1 MEYNHDILE
10 RSNGKSI
17 RGKGDRMA
25 ERKKLGD
32 LLKEAGLI
40 DDFQLEAALS
50 HQRNWGGKLGS
61 IIVELEF
68 AREED
73 IARVISEKMGV
84 PYINLFEPE
93 LSPDIF
99 KVLKADMAKKFGVV
113 PVRKEANTLVLAMS
127 DPMDIETMDNIR
139 FITGLSIKPVLSM
152 AAEIKDA
159 IRKYYDGEPV
169 TRVSKALF
177 RESATQA
184 SKLEFVREVPDIS
197 TTEWN
202 QQFQQQQDVQSFR
215 QDLATQKIVLE
226 ALTTLL
232 IEKQFFTRDELVK
245 LIEQKKLG
253 L

>member
-1 MEYNHDILE
+1 
-10 RSNGKSI
+10 
-17 RGKGDRMA
+17 MA

-84 PYINLFEPE
+84 PYVNLFEPE
-93 LSPDIF
+93 LSPDVI
-99 KVLKADMAKKFGVV
+99 KLLKADMAKKFGVI
-113 PVRKEANTLVLAMS
+113 PVRKEANALVLAMS
-127 DPMDIETMDNIR
+127 DPMDFETMDNVR
-139 FITGLSIKPVLSM
+139 FITGLTIKPVLAM
-152 AAEIKDA
+152 GAEIKDA

-169 TRVSKALF
+169 TRKATVSF
-177 RESATQA
+177 RETAKKSTR
-184 SKLEFVREVPDIS
+184 LEIVREVPDLA

-202 QQFQQQQDVQSFR
+202 QQFQQQHDSQSLRQDV
-215 QDLATQKIVLE
+215 ATQKVVLE
-226 ALTTLL
+226 ALISLL
-232 IEKQFFTRDELVK
+232 IEKDFLTRDEIAK
-245 LIEQKKLG
+245 IIEQKKMG

>member
-1 MEYNHDILE
+1 MPEQ
-10 RSNGKSI
+10 
-17 RGKGDRMA
+17 
-25 ERKKLGD
+25 KKLGD

-84 PYINLFEPE
+84 PYMNLFEPE

-113 PVRKEANTLVLAMS
+113 PVRKEANSLVLAMS

-152 AAEIKDA
+152 ASEIKDA
-159 IRKYYDGEPV
+159 IRKYYDGESV
-169 TRVSKALF
+169 TRVSKASF

-184 SKLEFVREVPDIS
+184 SKLELVREMSDIS

-202 QQFQQQQDVQSFR
+202 QQFQQQQDAQSSR

-226 ALTTLL
+226 ALISLL
-232 IEKQFFTRDELVK
+232 IEKDFFTRDEIVK
-245 LIEQKKLG
+245 IIEQKKMG

>member
-1 MEYNHDILE
+1 
-10 RSNGKSI
+10 
-17 RGKGDRMA
+17 MA
-25 ERKKLGD
+25 ERNKLGD

-61 IIVELEF
+61 IVVDLEF
-68 AREED
+68 AGEED
-73 IARVISEKMGV
+73 IARVISETMGV

-113 PVRKEANTLVLAMS
+113 PVRKEANALVLAMA
-127 DPMDIETMDNIR
+127 DPLDIATMDNIR

-152 AAEIKDA
+152 ASEIKDA
-159 IRKYYDGEPV
+159 IRKYYDGEQV
-169 TRVSKALF
+169 TRKSKASF
-177 RESATQA
+177 RESAGQA
-184 SKLEFVREVPDIS
+184 SQLEFVSERQDIS

-202 QQFQQQQDVQSFR
+202 QQFQQQPDLQSFR
-215 QDLATQKIVLE
+215 QDLATQKIVIE

-232 IEKQFFTRDELVK
+232 IEKKFVTRDELVK

-253 L
+253 I

>member
-1 MEYNHDILE
+1 
-10 RSNGKSI
+10 
-17 RGKGDRMA
+17 MA

-84 PYINLFEPE
+84 PYMNLFEAE
-93 LSPDIF
+93 LPSDVL
-99 KVLKADMAKKFGVV
+99 KLLKADMAKKFGVI
-113 PVRKEANTLVLAMS
+113 PVRKEANALVLAMS
-127 DPMDIETMDNIR
+127 DPMDFETMDNVR
-139 FITGLSIKPVLSM
+139 FITGLTIKPVLAM

-169 TRVSKALF
+169 TRKSPASF
-177 RESATQA
+177 RETARKSTH
-184 SKLEFVREVPDIS
+184 LELVREVPDVAA
-197 TTEWN
+197 TEWS
-202 QQFQQQQDVQSFR
+202 QQNVQQQDTQSLR
-215 QDLATQKIVLE
+215 QDLANQKAIID

-232 IEKQFFTRDELVK
+232 IEKDFFTRDELAK
-245 LIEQKKLG
+245 LIEQKRLG

>member
-1 MEYNHDILE
+1 
-10 RSNGKSI
+10 
-17 RGKGDRMA
+17 MA

-61 IIVELEF
+61 ILVELEF

-73 IARVISEKMGV
+73 IARVISETLRI
-84 PYINLFEPE
+84 PYVNLFDPE
-93 LSPDIF
+93 LSQDIT
-99 KVLKADMAKKFGVV
+99 KLLKPDMAKKFGVM
-113 PVRKEANTLVLAMS
+113 PVRKEANALVLAMS

-139 FITGLSIKPVLSM
+139 FITGLTIKPVLSM

-169 TRVSKALF
+169 TRTGKTEF
-177 RESATQA
+177 REAVKKS
-184 SKLEFVREVPDIS
+184 SRMELVREVPDIS
-197 TTEWN
+197 AAEYN
-202 QQFQQQQDVQSFR
+202 QQFQVQADSQAVR
-215 QDLATQKIVLE
+215 KDMTTQK
-226 ALTTLL
+226 TLL
-232 IEKQFFTRDELVK
+232 DALVTLLLEKELITRDELAKMV
-245 LIEQKKLG
+245 EQKKMG

>member
-1 MEYNHDILE
+1 MGGSILE
-10 RSNGKSI
+10 
-17 RGKGDRMA
+17 KGDCMTVQ
-25 ERKKLGD
+25 KKMGD

-40 DDFQLEAALS
+40 DDFQLESALS
-50 HQRNWGGKLGS
+50 HQRNWGGKLGA
-61 IIVELEF
+61 IIIELEF

-93 LSPDIF
+93 LSPDIL

-152 AAEIKDA
+152 TSEIKDA
-159 IRKYYDGEPV
+159 IRKYYDGETV
-169 TRVSKALF
+169 TRLTKSSL
-177 RESATQA
+177 RESAKKSSTME
-184 SKLEFVREVPDIS
+184 LVREMPDLS
-197 TTEWN
+197 TMERN
-202 QQFQQQQDVQSFR
+202 QQVQQQHDDQSIR

-226 ALTTLL
+226 ALISLL
-232 IEKQFFTRDELVK
+232 IEKDFFTRDEIAK
-245 LIEQKKLG
+245 IIEQKKLG
-253 L
+253 I

>member
-1 MEYNHDILE
+1 
-10 RSNGKSI
+10 
-17 RGKGDRMA
+17 MA
-25 ERKKLGD
+25 EQKKLGD

-68 AREED
+68 AREGD

-84 PYINLFEPE
+84 PYIDLFEPE

-127 DPMDIETMDNIR
+127 DPLDIETMDNVR
-139 FITGLSIKPVLSM
+139 FITGFSIKPVLAMTS
-152 AAEIKDA
+152 EIKDA

-169 TRVSKALF
+169 TRQSRASF

-184 SKLEFVREVPDIS
+184 SKLELAREMPDS
-197 TTEWN
+197 FTTEWN
-202 QQFQQQQDVQSFR
+202 QQYQQQDVQSFR
-215 QDLATQKIVLE
+215 QDLATQKIVIE

-232 IEKQFFTRDELVK
+232 IEKEFFTRDELVK
-245 LIEQKKLG
+245 RIEQKKLG

>member
-1 MEYNHDILE
+1 
-10 RSNGKSI
+10 
-17 RGKGDRMA
+17 MA
-25 ERKKLGD
+25 GRKKLGD

-61 IIVELEF
+61 IVVDLEF
-68 AREED
+68 AGEED
-73 IARVISEKMGV
+73 IARVISETMGV

-113 PVRKEANTLVLAMS
+113 PVRKEANALVLAMA
-127 DPMDIETMDNIR
+127 DPLDIATMDNIR

-152 AAEIKDA
+152 ASEIKDA

-169 TRVSKALF
+169 TRKSKASF
-177 RESATQA
+177 RETAGQA
-184 SKLEFVREVPDIS
+184 SQLEFVSERQDIS

-202 QQFQQQQDVQSFR
+202 QQFQQQPDLQSFR
-215 QDLATQKIVLE
+215 QDLATQKIVIE

-232 IEKQFFTRDELVK
+232 IEKKFVTRDELVK
-245 LIEQKKLG
+245 LIEQKKMG
-253 L
+253 I

>member
-1 MEYNHDILE
+1 
-10 RSNGKSI
+10 
-17 RGKGDRMA
+17 MA

-50 HQRNWGGKLGS
+50 HQRNWGGKLGC

-73 IARVISEKMGV
+73 IARVIAEKMGV
-84 PYINLFEPE
+84 PYVNLFEPE
-93 LSPDIF
+93 ITPDVL
-99 KVLKADMAKKFGVV
+99 KLLKADVAKKYGVI
-113 PVRKEANTLVLAMS
+113 PVRKEPNALVLAMS
-127 DPMDIETMDNIR
+127 DPMDMETMDNVR

-169 TRVSKALF
+169 THKHPASF
-177 RESATQA
+177 RETVKQST
-184 SKLEFVREVPDIS
+184 KLEFVRERPDVS

-202 QQFQQQQDVQSFR
+202 QQFQHQQDFQSFR
-215 QDLATQKIVLE
+215 QDLATQKIVIE

-232 IEKQFFTRDELVK
+232 IEKKFVTRDELVK
-245 LIEQKKLG
+245 LIEQKKQG

>member
-1 MEYNHDILE
+1 MT
-10 RSNGKSI
+10 
-17 RGKGDRMA
+17 

-84 PYINLFEPE
+84 PYMNLFEPE

-127 DPMDIETMDNIR
+127 DPLDIETMDNIR

-152 AAEIKDA
+152 ASEIKDA

-169 TRVSKALF
+169 TRLSKASF
-177 RESATQA
+177 RESATQV
-184 SKLEFVREVPDIS
+184 SKMELVREMPDIS
-197 TTEWN
+197 KTEWH
-202 QQFQQQQDVQSFR
+202 QQNQQQDVHSFR
-215 QDLATQKIVLE
+215 QDLATQKIVIE

-232 IEKQFFTRDELVK
+232 IEKQFVTRDELVK

>member
-1 MEYNHDILE
+1 MI
-10 RSNGKSI
+10 
-17 RGKGDRMA
+17 

-84 PYINLFEPE
+84 PYMNLFEPE

-113 PVRKEANTLVLAMS
+113 PVRKEANALVLAMS

-152 AAEIKDA
+152 ASEIKDA
-159 IRKYYDGEPV
+159 IRKYYDGEAV
-169 TRVSKALF
+169 TRVSKASF

-184 SKLEFVREVPDIS
+184 SKLELVREMSDIS

-202 QQFQQQQDVQSFR
+202 QQFQQQHDVQSFR
-215 QDLATQKIVLE
+215 QELATQKIVLD

-232 IEKQFFTRDELVK
+232 IEKEFFTRDELVK
-245 LIEQKKLG
+245 LIEHKKLG

>member
-1 MEYNHDILE
+1 
-10 RSNGKSI
+10 
-17 RGKGDRMA
+17 MA

-50 HQRNWGGKLGS
+50 HQRNWGGKLGA

-84 PYINLFEPE
+84 PYVNLFEPE
-93 LSPDIF
+93 LSPDVL
-99 KVLKADMAKKFGVV
+99 KLLKADMAKKFGVI
-113 PVRKEANTLVLAMS
+113 PVKKEANALILAMS
-127 DPMDIETMDNIR
+127 DPMDFETMDNVR
-139 FITGLSIKPVLSM
+139 FITGLTIKPVLSM

-169 TRVSKALF
+169 TRKATTTF
-177 RESATQA
+177 RESAKKSTR
-184 SKLEFVREVPDIS
+184 LEIVREVPDLA
-197 TTEWN
+197 TAEFN
-202 QQFQQQQDVQSFR
+202 QQSMQQSIVQDSSALR
-215 QDLATQKIVLE
+215 QDIATQKVIID

-232 IEKQFFTRDELVK
+232 IEKDFFTRDELAK
-245 LIEQKKLG
+245 IIEQKKMG

>member
-1 MEYNHDILE
+1 
-10 RSNGKSI
+10 
-17 RGKGDRMA
+17 MA
-25 ERKKLGD
+25 EQKKMGD

-50 HQRNWGGKLGS
+50 HQRNWGGKLGA

-99 KVLKADMAKKFGVV
+99 KVLKAEMAKKFGVV

-152 AAEIKDA
+152 TSEIKDA

-169 TRVSKALF
+169 TRKSKASF

-184 SKLEFVREVPDIS
+184 SRLEIVREVPDIS

-202 QQFQQQQDVQSFR
+202 QQYQQQQDGQTSR
-215 QDLATQKIVLE
+215 QDLASQKIVLE
-226 ALTTLL
+226 ALISLL
-232 IEKQFFTRDELVK
+232 VEKDFFTRDEIAKV
-245 LIEQKKLG
+245 IEQKKMG
-253 L
+253 I

>member
-1 MEYNHDILE
+1 MSE
-10 RSNGKSI
+10 
-17 RGKGDRMA
+17 GDYMA

-84 PYINLFEPE
+84 PYVNLFEPE
-93 LSPDIF
+93 LPPDVL
-99 KVLKADMAKKFGVV
+99 KLLKADMAKKFGVI
-113 PVRKEANTLVLAMS
+113 PVRKEANALVLAMS
-127 DPMDIETMDNIR
+127 DPMDFETMDNVR
-139 FITGLSIKPVLSM
+139 FITGLTIKPVLSM

-169 TRVSKALF
+169 TRKAVVSF
-177 RESATQA
+177 RESAKKSTH
-184 SKLEFVREVPDIS
+184 LEIVREVPDIA

-202 QQFQQQQDVQSFR
+202 QQNVQQIDTQTIR
-215 QDLATQKIVLE
+215 QDLANQKAILD
-226 ALTTLL
+226 ALATLL
-232 IEKQFFTRDELVK
+232 IEKDFFTRDELAK
-245 LIEQKKLG
+245 IIEQKKLG

>member
-1 MEYNHDILE
+1 
-10 RSNGKSI
+10 
-17 RGKGDRMA
+17 MA

-84 PYINLFEPE
+84 PYVNLFEPE
-93 LSPDIF
+93 LSPEVV
-99 KVLKADMAKKFGVV
+99 KLLKADMAKKFGVV
-113 PVRKEANTLVLAMS
+113 PVRKEANALVLAMS
-127 DPMDIETMDNIR
+127 DPMDFETMDNVR
-139 FITGLSIKPVLSM
+139 FITGLTIKPVLAM
-152 AAEIKDA
+152 GAEIKDA

-169 TRVSKALF
+169 TRKAVVSF
-177 RESATQA
+177 RETAKKST
-184 SKLEFVREVPDIS
+184 KLEIVREMPDIA
-197 TTEWN
+197 TTEWS
-202 QQFQQQQDVQSFR
+202 QQYQQQDSQTLRHDTQSLR
-215 QDLATQKIVLE
+215 QDFASQKVILE
-226 ALTTLL
+226 ALISLL
-232 IEKQFFTRDELVK
+232 IEKDFFTRDEIAK
-245 LIEQKKLG
+245 IIEQKKMG

>member
-1 MEYNHDILE
+1 
-10 RSNGKSI
+10 
-17 RGKGDRMA
+17 MA
-25 ERKKLGD
+25 EQKKLGD

-68 AREED
+68 AREGD

-84 PYINLFEPE
+84 PYIDLFEPE

-127 DPMDIETMDNIR
+127 DPLDIETMDNVR
-139 FITGLSIKPVLSM
+139 FITGFSIKPVLAMTS
-152 AAEIKDA
+152 EIKDA
-159 IRKYYDGEPV
+159 IRKYYDGEHV
-169 TRVSKALF
+169 ARQSKASI

-184 SKLEFVREVPDIS
+184 SKLELAREMPDS
-197 TTEWN
+197 FTTEWN
-202 QQFQQQQDVQSFR
+202 QQYQQQDVQSFR
-215 QDLATQKIVLE
+215 QDLATQKIVIE

-232 IEKQFFTRDELVK
+232 IEKEFFTRDELVK
-245 LIEQKKLG
+245 RIEQKKPG

>member
-1 MEYNHDILE
+1 M
-10 RSNGKSI
+10 
-17 RGKGDRMA
+17 
-25 ERKKLGD
+25 GD

-84 PYINLFEPE
+84 PYMNLFEPE

-113 PVRKEANTLVLAMS
+113 PVRKEANALVLAMS

-152 AAEIKDA
+152 ASEIKDA
-159 IRKYYDGEPV
+159 IRKYYDGESV
-169 TRVSKALF
+169 TRVSKASF

-184 SKLEFVREVPDIS
+184 SKLELVREMSDIS

-202 QQFQQQQDVQSFR
+202 QQFQQQQDAQSSR

-226 ALTTLL
+226 ALISLL
-232 IEKQFFTRDELVK
+232 IEKDFFTRDEIVK
-245 LIEQKKLG
+245 IIEQKKMG

>member
-1 MEYNHDILE
+1 
-10 RSNGKSI
+10 
-17 RGKGDRMA
+17 MA

-61 IIVELEF
+61 IVVDLEF
-68 AREED
+68 AGEED
-73 IARVISEKMGV
+73 IARVISETMGV

-113 PVRKEANTLVLAMS
+113 PVRKEANALVLAMA
-127 DPMDIETMDNIR
+127 DPLDIATMDNIR

-152 AAEIKDA
+152 ASEIKDA
-159 IRKYYDGEPV
+159 IRKYYDGETV
-169 TRVSKALF
+169 TRKSKASF
-177 RESATQA
+177 RETAGQA
-184 SKLEFVREVPDIS
+184 SQLEFESERQDIS

-202 QQFQQQQDVQSFR
+202 QQFQQQPDLPSFR
-215 QDLATQKIVLE
+215 QDLATQKIVIE

-232 IEKQFFTRDELVK
+232 IEKKFVTRDELVK